1 MSVREGASTA
11 REATV
16 HLLLRVGLPRDPRA
30 TRHLGTFLAVT
41 AATVLVTRA
50 LLAASGYPQL
60 GGDGLHV
67 AHVLWGGLLMAVAF
81 LMLLSFLGPVLRP
94 FGALVGGVGFG
105 LFVDE
110 VGKFVT
116 DDNDYFY
123 EPTAAIIYATVVA
136 LGLVVEALHGRRA
149 RDPREA
155 LAGAV
160 DDAVAGVVGGFT
172 PDARRRAWRRLEEA
186 GDVRG
191 ATEVAAL
198 LRAVPE
204 DHEELPDP
212 VAAVARG
219 TVSALHVLVRA
230 RFVPWVAVVALVG
243 TAGITMTRGL
253 LGWQDLGGLWWVAAG
268 AVVSAVVGVAFAVV
282 GLLRVTRDAVDGYR
296 WFRRSVLVSLL
307 VTQFFLFRLSEWDA
321 SWGLLVDLLLLGVV
335 SAELAVLRRA
345 AEERGDTTETGA
357 PAGIEAPAEIA
368 TGRSHAAREEP
379 TRAADTARGAG
390 SEQPRRVR

>member
-1 MSVREGASTA
+1 MTDGRGGQPAAA
-11 REATV
+11 RPHGDQPDGGQPDGQAADAVVAAGHATV
-16 HLLLRVGLPRDPRA
+16 HLLLRLGLPRDPRA

-60 GGDGLHV
+60 GGGDLHV

-81 LMLLSFLGPVLRP
+81 LLLLSFLGPVLRP
-94 FGALVGGVGFG
+94 IGAVLGGIGFG

-116 DDNDYFY
+116 SDNDYFY

-136 LGLVVEALHGRRA
+136 LGLVVEWLHGRRP

-160 DDAVAGVVGGFT
+160 DEAVAGVAGGFT
-172 PDARRRAWRRLEEA
+172 HDARNRARTLLEEA

-191 ATEVAAL
+191 AAETAAL

-204 DHEELPDP
+204 DDDELPDP
-212 VAAVARG
+212 VGAVARG
-219 TVSALHVLVRA
+219 TVRVLHALVRA
-230 RFVPWVAVVALVG
+230 RLVPWVAVLLLVSAAVV
-243 TAGITMTRGL
+243 TITRGL
-253 LGWQDLGGLWWVAAG
+253 LRWGDLGGLWWVAAG
-268 AVVSAVVGVAFAVV
+268 VVVSGVVGVLLAVM
-282 GLLRVTRDAVDGYR
+282 GLLRVGRDAVDGYR
-296 WFRRSVLVSLL
+296 WFRRSGLVSLL

-321 SWGLLVDLLLLGVV
+321 SWGLLVDLLVLGVV

-345 AEERGDTTETGA
+345 QEERDDA
-357 PAGIEAPAEIA
+357 RADEAD
-368 TGRSHAAREEP
+368 AA
-379 TRAADTARGAG
+379 AGAG
-390 SEQPRRVR
+390 SEQPRTVR

>member
-1 MSVREGASTA
+1 MSARGAGTA
-11 REATV
+11 TAARDATV
-16 HLLLRVGLPRDPRA
+16 HLLLRLGLPRDPRA

-60 GGDGLHV
+60 GGEGLHI

-81 LMLLSFLGPVLRP
+81 LLLLSFLGPVLRP
-94 FGALVGGVGFG
+94 IGAVVGGVGFG

-136 LGLVVEALHGRRA
+136 LGLVVEALHGRRP

-155 LAGAV
+155 LAGAL

-172 PDARRRAWRRLEEA
+172 PEARSRAWRRLEEA
-186 GDVRG
+186 GHVPG
-191 ATEVAAL
+191 AAETAAL
-198 LRAVPE
+198 LRSVRE

-219 TVSALHVLVRA
+219 TVRVLHVLVRA
-230 RFVPWVAVVALVG
+230 RFVPWVAVVLLVG
-243 TAGITMTRGL
+243 TAGVTVTRGL
-253 LGWQDLGGLWWVAAG
+253 LRWGELGGLWWVAAG
-268 AVVSAVVGVAFAVV
+268 VVLSGAVGVVCAVV
-282 GLLRVTRDAVDGYR
+282 GLLRVGRDAVEGYR

-345 AEERGDTTETGA
+345 AEERGAATETGA
-357 PAGIEAPAEIA
+357 RTDARAEEAPAGGV
-368 TGRSHAAREEP
+368 TGV
-379 TRAADTARGAG
+379 ADTAATTDAKGTR
-390 SEQPRRVR
+390 QVR

>member
-1 MSVREGASTA
+1 MSGARDGAATA

-16 HLLLRVGLPRDPRA
+16 HLLLRLGLPRDPQA

-60 GGDGLHV
+60 GGGGLHV

-81 LMLLSFLGPVLRP
+81 LLLLSFLGPVLRP
-94 FGALVGGVGFG
+94 VGAVVGGIGFG

-136 LGLVVEALHGRRA
+136 LGLVVEALHGRRP

-160 DDAVAGVVGGFT
+160 DEAVAGVAGGFT
-172 PDARRRAWRRLEEA
+172 AHARRRAEQRLEEA
-186 GDVRG
+186 GRVRG
-191 ATEVAAL
+191 AAETAAL
-198 LRAVPE
+198 LRAVPHDE
-204 DHEELPDP
+204 EELPDP
-212 VAAVARG
+212 VAAVARA
-219 TVSALHVLVRA
+219 TVRVLHALVRA
-230 RFVPWVAVVALVG
+230 RWVPWVAVVVLVS
-243 TAGITMTRGL
+243 TAVVTVTRGVL
-253 LGWQDLGGLWWVAAG
+253 RWDELGGLWWVAGG
-268 AVVSAVVGVAFAVV
+268 AVVSGAVAVAFAVV
-282 GLLRVTRDAVDGYR
+282 GLLRVGRDAVGGYR
-296 WFRRSVLVSLL
+296 LFRRAVLVSLL

-321 SWGLLVDLLLLGVV
+321 SWGLLVDLLVLGVV
-335 SAELAVLRRA
+335 SAELSVLRRA
-345 AEERGDTTETGA
+345 AEERGAAGSAGTEATRS
-357 PAGIEAPAEIA
+357 AGSKA
-368 TGRSHAAREEP
+368 
-379 TRAADTARGAG
+379 TRA
-390 SEQPRRVR
+390 VR

>member
-1 MSVREGASTA
+1 MTAAEAHGGGGTA
-11 REATV
+11 REATL

-60 GGDGLHV
+60 GGGDLHV
-67 AHVLWGGLLMAVAF
+67 AHVLWGGLLMALAF
-81 LMLLSFLGPVLRP
+81 VLLLSFLGPVLRP
-94 FGALVGGVGFG
+94 VGAVLGGIGFG

-116 DDNDYFY
+116 SDNDYFY

-136 LGLVVEALHGRRA
+136 LGLVGEWLHGRRP

-160 DDAVAGVVGGFT
+160 DEAVAGVVGGFT
-172 PDARRRAWRRLEEA
+172 HEARARARTLLEEA

-191 ATEVAAL
+191 AAETAAL

-204 DHEELPDP
+204 DDDELPDP

-219 TVSALHVLVRA
+219 TVRALHALVRA
-230 RFVPWVAVVALVG
+230 RLVPWVAVVVLVG
-243 TAGITMTRGL
+243 TSVVTVTRGL
-253 LGWQDLGGLWWVAAG
+253 LGWGDLGGLWWVAAG
-268 AVVSAVVGVAFAVV
+268 VVVSGVVGVAFAVV
-282 GLLRVTRDAVDGYR
+282 GLLRVGRDAVDGYR
-296 WFRRSVLVSLL
+296 WFRRAVLVSLL

-321 SWGLLVDLLLLGVV
+321 SWGLLVDLLVLGLV
-335 SAELAVLRRA
+335 SAELSVLRRA
-345 AEERGDTTETGA
+345 QEERGE
-357 PAGIEAPAEIA
+357 PRAG
-368 TGRSHAAREEP
+368 R
-379 TRAADTARGAG
+379 DTAEAG
-390 SEQPRRVR
+390 SDQPRTVR